1 MITGE
6 IKMKNNKEKRLTA
19 KRKTALRVGLVAAAL
34 LMIVIG
40 LILGQ
45 EASVWKKAAAICM
58 ECIGLG

>member
-1 MITGE
+1 
-6 IKMKNNKEKRLTA
+6 MKNNKEKRLTA
-19 KRKTALRVGLVAAAL
+19 KRKTALRVGLVAVAL

>member
-45 EASVWKKAAAICM
+45 EAGVWKKAAAICM

>member
-1 MITGE
+1 MITGK

-19 KRKTALRVGLVAAAL
+19 KRKTALRVGLVATAL

>member
-1 MITGE
+1 
-6 IKMKNNKEKRLTA
+6 MKNNKEKRLTA